1 VHSLGG
7 KLIFSA
13 TDLSNFLA
21 CSHLT
26 TLTRRTATGGPAPPR
41 YPDPGREVLQQR
53 GLEHERNFL
62 ARCLEK
68 GPANV
73 ADLTRHRDE
82 PLGPGRYTRHAE
94 ATGDAMRDGADVVY
108 QGCLFDGTWLGFP
121 DFLQRVDRPSTFGA
135 WSYEVVDTK
144 LAREAKAGALL
155 QVLLYA
161 DLLERA
167 QGVAPDL
174 VHLALG
180 GPDKPFE
187 TFRVKDYA
195 AYFRSI
201 RQRFL
206 DFVTPQ
212 PTELRMACGP
222 VPHCQ
227 LCDWDEICTRERREV
242 DHLSFVAGITRQQRR
257 ALDERGISTL
267 EALGD
272 LDLGETPRLDGVS
285 RTALARIHMQARIQ
299 LRGRRENAH
308 LHELLRPIVANEGLG
323 ALPPPSEGDLFFDL
337 EGDPYAFESGIEYLF
352 GVADGHGE
360 YTARWSLDPTAERA
374 TFEWFIDLVLDE
386 LEHDPG
392 LHVYHYAPYEPTA
405 LKRLAGRHD
414 TRIDELD
421 RLLRAGVFVDL
432 YRVVRQGLRA
442 SVESYSIK
450 KMEPFYAYGRQ
461 IDLRQASGAL
471 ASFEAWLQLGGTR
484 ETGEA
489 LLGPI
494 EGYNRDDCLSTLALR
509 SWLET
514 LRAQLVS
521 EGGEDV
527 PRPSAESQEASA
539 ELTERLREARALVA
553 RLTAGV
559 RELREQRS
567 PEQEARWLLA
577 QMLEYHRRESKS
589 TWWRYYNWLG
599 MSDEELVED
608 GSVIGDLEY
617 VRVVGEQKRSD
628 IHRYRFPPQEHALK
642 PGTETRDPV
651 TRSGAGQI
659 VALNEAAGTLDLKRE
674 KGSDTP
680 HPRALIPFEYVN
692 DEVMQASLL
701 RIGHAVADHGLVRTV
716 PCPSAVDLLLAT
728 SPRTGQAPGTSLIHP
743 DELSLDAAIR
753 LVAELDHSI
762 LPIQGPP
769 GAGKTYT
776 GARMIVAEL
785 ARGRRVGVTA
795 TSHKVISHLL
805 REVCEAAGDSGL
817 YFQGIQKGTQEQWCE
832 AGAILPTTHNA
843 RVREALETGEAQL
856 AAGTAWLWS
865 RADMRAA
872 VDVLFIDEAGQ
883 FSLANA
889 LAVAPA
895 ASSLVLLGDPQQ
907 LQQPQQGLHPP
918 GAEVSALDH
927 LLQGHATVPSDRGLF
942 LEQTWRLHPAICAFT
957 SELYYE
963 DRLRS
968 RPGLERQ
975 RVSGNAPV
983 TGNGLR
989 WLPVEHEGNQND
1001 SPEEAA
1007 EVAALVGALLGA
1019 GLTVSTSEFP
1029 FKRLALEDILVVSP
1043 YNAQVA
1049 ALEKVLPE
1057 GARVGT
1063 VDRFQGQEAPIVLYS
1078 MASSTAEEA
1087 PRGMEFLY
1095 DPHRMNVA
1103 TSRAQCLVIV
1113 VANQRLLF
1121 PECRTPA
1128 QMRMANGLC
1137 RYLELIGT

>member
-26 TLTRRTATGGPAPPR
+26 LLTRRTATGGPGPPR

-62 ARCLEK
+62 AGCQER
-68 GPANV
+68 GHANV
-73 ADLTRHRDE
+73 ADLTRYRDE
-82 PLGPGRYTRHAE
+82 PFGLERYTRHAQ
-94 ATGDAMRDGADVVY
+94 ATIDAMRDGVDVIY

-121 DFLQRVDRPSTFGA
+121 DFLQRVERPSALGA

-144 LAREAKAGALL
+144 LSREAKAGALL
-155 QVLLYA
+155 QVLLYV
-161 DLLERA
+161 DLLGRA
-167 QGVAPDL
+167 QGVAPDH

-206 DFVTPQ
+206 HHVALQ
-212 PTELRMACGP
+212 PTALSTAFGP

-227 LCDWDEICTRERREV
+227 ICDWDEICKRERREV

-257 ALDERGISTL
+257 ALGERGVCTL
-267 EALGD
+267 EALGE
-272 LDLGETPRLDGVS
+272 LDLGQNPRLDGVS
-285 RTALARIHMQARIQ
+285 RTALARIHHQARIQ
-299 LRGRRENAH
+299 LQGRRQDAH
-308 LHELLRPIVANEGLG
+308 LHELLQPIVANEGLA

-337 EGDPYAFESGIEYLF
+337 EGDPYAFEIGIEYLF
-352 GVADGHGE
+352 GVADARGE
-360 YTARWSLDPTAERA
+360 YTARWSLDPMKERA
-374 TFEWFIDLVLDE
+374 AFEWFVDLVLERLQRYPD
-386 LEHDPG
+386 

-405 LKRLAGRHD
+405 LKRLAGRYD

-421 RLLRAGVFVDL
+421 GLLRGGVLVDL

-450 KMEPFYAYGRQ
+450 KMEPFYAFARQ
-461 IDLRQASGAL
+461 IDLRAANGAL
-471 ASFEAWLQLGGTR
+471 ASFEAWLQLGGEPATA
-484 ETGEA
+484 EA

-509 SWLET
+509 NWLESV
-514 LRAQLVS
+514 RAQQTRES
-521 EGGEDV
+521 GEEV
-527 PRPSAESQEASA
+527 PRPSRDAQAPSD
-539 ELTERLREARALVA
+539 ELTKRLRETRALAA
-553 RLTAGV
+553 RLTADV
-559 RELREQRS
+559 PERPEQRS
-567 PEQEARWLLA
+567 PEQQARWLLA
-577 QMLEYHRRESKS
+577 QTLEHHRRESKS

-599 MSDEELVED
+599 MSDEELIED
-608 GSVIGDLEY
+608 GSALGGLEY
-617 VRVVGEQKRSD
+617 VKIVGEEKRSD
-628 IHRYRFPPQEHALK
+628 IHRYRFPPQEHELK
-642 PGTETRDPV
+642 PGMDTRDPA
-651 TRSGAGQI
+651 TENSAGQI
-659 VALNEAAGTLDLKRE
+659 VALSEADGTLDLKRA

-680 HPRALIPFEYVN
+680 HPQALIPFEYVN
-692 DEVMQASLL
+692 DEVLQASLL
-701 RIGHAVADHGLVRTV
+701 RIGRAVAEHGLARTV
-716 PCPSAVDLLLAT
+716 PCPSALDLLQAT
-728 SPRTGQAPGTSLIHP
+728 PPRTGQAPGEALIRA
-743 DELSLDAAIR
+743 DELALDAALR
-753 LVAELDHSI
+753 LVAELDYSV

-776 GARMIVAEL
+776 AARMIVAEL
-785 ARGRRVGVTA
+785 ARGQKVGVTA

-817 YFQGIQKGTQEQWCE
+817 YFQGIQKGTDEQWCE
-832 AGAILPTTHNA
+832 AGAILPTTDNA
-843 RVREALETGEAQL
+843 RVRAVLLSGEAQL

-865 RADMRAA
+865 RDDMRAA

-895 ASSLVLLGDPQQ
+895 AKNLVLLGDPQQ

-918 GAEVSALDH
+918 GADVSALDH
-927 LLQGHATVPSDRGLF
+927 LLRGHATVPPDRGLF
-942 LEQTWRLHPAICAFT
+942 LDQTWRLHPAICAFT

-975 RVSGNAPV
+975 RISGDAPF

-1007 EVAALVGALLGA
+1007 EVAALVGAVLGA
-1019 GLTVSTSEFP
+1019 GLTVSTAEFP
-1029 FKRLALEDILVVSP
+1029 FKRLALDDILVVSP

-1063 VDRFQGQEAPIVLYS
+1063 VDRFQGQEAPVVIYS

-1095 DPHRMNVA
+1095 DPHRLNVA

-1137 RYLELIGT
+1137 RYLELTGT